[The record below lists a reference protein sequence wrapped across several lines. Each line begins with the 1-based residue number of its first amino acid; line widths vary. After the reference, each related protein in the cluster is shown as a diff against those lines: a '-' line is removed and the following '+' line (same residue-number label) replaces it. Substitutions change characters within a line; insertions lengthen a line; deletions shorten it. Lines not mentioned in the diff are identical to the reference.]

1 MSKLVYTLLLGGF
14 LLMSLPLNGQNG
26 SPNSIVNTNAEA
38 QQVMKGQYNPGDYP
52 TSGYPADHFQALCE
66 LQQTVAPDTLK
77 RYLEE
82 LESFYT
88 RHTYSITTS
97 PDTGIGAA
105 RRWVL
110 SKFRQY
116 DKRRDDRLLTGF
128 LRFDWIGGPCE
139 DSARMKNPYAVL
151 PGSDTASKGLII
163 LTAHLDSRCAGLC
176 NDTCRAPGVD
186 DNGSGTAL
194 VMELARVMSQYTF
207 KRTIVFM
214 ATQGEEQ
221 GLFGAYALAEY
232 ANQHNLTIRANQN
245 NDIVGGIICGET
257 ASPPGCPGQGAID
270 STSVRLYSSAD
281 VAQRNRSYARF
292 TDIVYREKPKP
303 YAEVPMQI
311 NIMNRADRGGRG
323 GDQLALNANGYTAIR
338 FTSTHEHGD
347 GSGGPG
353 YSDRQHTVNDVL
365 GVDTDGDGV
374 RDSFFVDFNYLK
386 RNTVI
391 NGAAAAEAANG
402 PAIPEFTVANDAAEG
417 PTVRITG
424 NKAAEYRLAVRTP
437 LTSDTLSGLYRFSD
451 EKIPVPGLKAGNL
464 YYVSVAAVTAEGLM
478 SPLSSEKL
486 KKAPQSTENRSMAP
500 LPYQANCNATGD
512 PSPER
517 ASRPEKQVLIGR
529 PYPNPFA
536 KRLQVPVILK
546 KGLAYQEA
554 ELLLYDGRGNRVHQK
569 PLGQTLEKG
578 RQVVTLTNPG
588 LSAGSYTLQL
598 WIDDQ
603 RQDSRQVVIGE

>member
-14 LLMSLPLNGQNG
+14 LLMSLPLTAQNG

-66 LQQTVAPDTLK
+66 LQQTVSPDTLK

-105 RRWVL
+105 RRWVH
-110 SKFRQY
+110 SKFKQY

-139 DSARMKNPYAVL
+139 DSARMKSPYAVL

-194 VMELARVMSQYTF
+194 VMELARVMSQYSF

-270 STSVRLYSSAD
+270 STSVRIYSSAD

-365 GVDTDGDGV
+365 GVDTDGDEV

-424 NKAAEYRLAVRTP
+424 NQAAEYRLAVRTP

-451 EKIPVPGLKAGNL
+451 EEIPVPSLKAGNL
-464 YYVSVAAVTAEGLM
+464 YYVSVAAVNEEGLM
-478 SPLSSEKL
+478 SPLSSERL
-486 KKAPQSTENRSMAP
+486 NEAPRNTESDP
-500 LPYQANCNATGD
+500 KDSLPYQADCSSTGFPD
-512 PSPER
+512 TESER
-517 ASRPEKQVLIGR
+517 QQPWQARMGT
-529 PYPNPFA
+529 PYPNPFKESLMVPIELQA
-536 KRLQVPVILK
+536 AFTYQHARLQLYNT
-546 KGLAYQEA
+546 KGRQ
-554 ELLLYDGRGNRVHQK
+554 VHQK
-569 PLGQTLEKG
+569 ALGQTLEQG
-578 RQVVTLTNPG
+578 RQTIELTNPG
-588 LSAGSYTLQL
+588 LAPGSYTLRL
-598 WIDDQ
+598 LIDGQAYD
-603 RQDSRQVVIGE
+603 RQQVVIDG